1 MKHSKHF
8 FAALLALG
16 LLTACGQGA
25 VSGIHSLPLALA
37 EGAATSG
44 AATAVAAPDTSVTEI
59 SLSDDSI
66 SSTDPSVDVVGSVA
80 TITAAGTYRL
90 SGTLTDG
97 EVVVNAGEADLVT
110 MQLDGVDITN
120 RLGPAISVRGAE
132 KVVIELAMNT
142 ANHLADGAYPT
153 SGTSS
158 NHAVL
163 SSVADLKIVGDGGLT
178 IRANSADG
186 IFSLSGIAITGGTI
200 DVIAEVDGVTAL
212 DYIVLG
218 APDLSIIA
226 ADDGLH
232 VIRADDPKLGYIS
245 IAGGRYTIDTGGDAI
260 KAGTDLLIY
269 AGEFEVTNT
278 GANGSTGSSGGRLP

>member
-1 MKHSKHF
+1 MKHSKHLI
-8 FAALLALG
+8 AALLALG

-25 VSGIHSLPLALA
+25 VSGIHSLPLALV

-44 AATAVAAPDTSVTEI
+44 AATAVAATDTSVTEI

-132 KVVIELAMNT
+132 KVVVDLVTNSV
-142 ANHLADGAYPT
+142 NHLADGMYPS
-153 SGTSS
+153 SGRGSS
-158 NHAVL
+158 DAVL
-163 SSVADLKIVGDGGLT
+163 FSVTDLKIVGDGGLT
-178 IRANSADG
+178 IRANSGDG
-186 IFSLSGIAITGGTI
+186 ILSLAGLAITEGKI
-200 DVIAEVDGVTAL
+200 DVRAQADGVTAV
-212 DYIVLG
+212 DYMVLG
-218 APDLSIIA
+218 APDLSIKA
-226 ADDGLH
+226 SDDGLRA
-232 VIRADDPKLGYIS
+232 IRMGDPGLGYIS
-245 IAGGRYTIDTGGDAI
+245 IAGGSYTIDSGGDAI
-260 KAGTDLLIY
+260 KAGTDLFIY
-269 AGEFEVTNT
+269 AGEFEVTNG
-278 GANGSTGSSGGRLP
+278 GASVGTGSSGRALP